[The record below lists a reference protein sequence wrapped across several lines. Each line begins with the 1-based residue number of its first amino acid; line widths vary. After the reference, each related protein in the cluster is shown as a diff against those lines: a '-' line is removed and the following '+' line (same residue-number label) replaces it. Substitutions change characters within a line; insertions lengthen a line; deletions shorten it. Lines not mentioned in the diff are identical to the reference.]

1 MRKTILVL
9 AAAIL
14 LAAFSLGCGK
24 SGWDTAAAIVGIG
37 ESTQAQTSGNTG
49 DSAKESLSLDS
60 DGASSGSSG
69 SVLYA
74 TIGGTTEQY
83 SLVGMVDAGGR
94 YSIMFGHYDNKGY
107 ITHSITLLVP
117 GNMQAGEQYRY
128 DGTDLKSK
136 KCMLLYSDVNAGKD
150 YSALNTVQQK
160 ESAEYGLDLV
170 DTRAGNQFVIAI
182 DEVSADGMLV
192 SGRYMAKFVGSNGN
206 ASDQQSV
213 TIDESS
219 FVLDLTQAS

>member
-1 MRKTILVL
+1 MKNKYL
-9 AAAIL
+9 ALTVAIL
-14 LAAFSLGCGK
+14 LAAFTFGCSK
-24 SGWDTAAAIVGIG
+24 SGWNTAAAMVGDG
-37 ESTQAQTSGNTG
+37 ERSQAQTSESTG
-49 DSAKESLSLDS
+49 DSAKAPLSLDG
-60 DGASSGSSG
+60 DGVSSSASG
-69 SVLYA
+69 SVLYV
-74 TIGGTTEQY
+74 TINGITEQY
-83 SLVGMVDAGGR
+83 SLVGMVDASGR
-94 YSIMFGHYDNKGY
+94 YSIMFGLYDNKGY
-107 ITHSITLLVP
+107 LTHSLALMVP
-117 GNMQAGEQYRY
+117 GNMQVGEQYRY

-150 YSALNTVQQK
+150 YSALNAESMK
-160 ESAEYGLDLV
+160 ESAEYGFDSV

-213 TIDESS
+213 TIEESL